1 MLGAMP
7 EANTG
12 SEQTDTFPALKHP
25 PSRGKC

>member
-12 SEQTDTFPALKHP
+12 SEQTDTFPALKQL
-25 PSRGKC
+25 PSSGKR